1 MYSNTPQYQHQ
12 QQPDNFGY
20 PPQNQMQ
27 PAHYQQQQQQLHQPQ
42 QQAEQQFQPQ
52 SQAAPVQL
60 TLEEQQQLEHLRKYA
75 HILQRPFFP
84 LYCDSDADE
93 IRKQEEMH
101 QEILAA
107 IEPQPQ
113 VPMHQKV
120 ALHALGLA
128 TGTEFLNM
136 DKMVNNMVKGS
147 ALLVGFANSINSAQN
162 LLVSVSRW
170 AAPPGSPC
178 GVVVDFMECARI
190 TKPLAKRPAYV
201 KVSADTKVSVAG
213 KVTKLKRKGKDYV
226 TVKEGPL
233 GDIAVVDKDKVEHAL
248 VMVLKIQRQLSP
260 YEYAGGVLV
269 RWRKRWMVP
278 E

>member
-1 MYSNTPQYQHQ
+1 MYITPQHQ
-12 QQPDNFGY
+12 QEHQQPNNFESV
-20 PPQNQMQ
+20 PPNYMPHSQIEQQ
-27 PAHYQQQQQQLHQPQ
+27 SQQQYIQPH
-42 QQAEQQFQPQ
+42 PQ
-52 SQAAPVQL
+52 SSPVQL
-60 TLEEQQQLEHLRKYA
+60 TLEEQEQLKHLQKYA

-113 VPMHQKV
+113 VPMHQKI

-147 ALLVGFANSINSAQN
+147 ALIMGFANAIGSAQN

-178 GVVVDFMECARI
+178 QIVVDFMECAKI
-190 TKPLAKRPAYV
+190 TDPMAKRPAYV
-201 KVSADTKVSVAG
+201 KVSYDTKVNVAG
-213 KVTKLKRKGKDYV
+213 KVMKLKRKGKDYL
-226 TVKEGPL
+226 TVKQGPL
-233 GDIAVVDKDKVEHAL
+233 GDVAVLDKDKVEHAL
-248 VMVLKIQRQLSP
+248 VMVMRIQRQLSP
-260 YEYAGGVLV
+260 YEYASGVLP
-269 RWRKRWMVP
+269 RWRKRWTVP